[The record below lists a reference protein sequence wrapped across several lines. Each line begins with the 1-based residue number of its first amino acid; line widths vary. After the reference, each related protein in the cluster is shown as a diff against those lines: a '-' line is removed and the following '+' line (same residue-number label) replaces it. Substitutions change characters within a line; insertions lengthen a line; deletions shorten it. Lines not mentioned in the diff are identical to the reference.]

1 MFDCHTHCNHS
12 VDSPTSI
19 DTMIEVAIEKGVRYM
34 AFTDHLDFDYLYG
47 ESIDKDIKLLDMPFH
62 LADTMR
68 AKAKYADKIEI
79 ACGVECGFSK
89 AAEND
94 YLKML
99 SGCDLDLI
107 LNSVHSVNGIDC
119 YHEVYFDGKSK
130 REAYEQYLLAVLD
143 SVKAKYDFDVIT
155 HIGYVC
161 RKAPFD
167 DRDMNYCELADIID
181 SILKEIISRGVS
193 LELNSHNRGTNTPF
207 LPYLSIVQ
215 RYIELGGSEFT
226 FGSDAHRISRV
237 NDKFDVVKDFLIDN
251 GQKHIN
257 IYRKRQKI
265 KIDLT
270 KLS

>member
-1 MFDCHTHCNHS
+1 MFDCHTHCSHS

-19 DTMIEVAIEKGVRYM
+19 DTMIEAAIASGVRYM
-34 AFTDHLDFDYLYG
+34 AFTDHLDYDYLYG
-47 ESIDKDIKLLDMPFH
+47 KSIDKDIKLLDMPFH
-62 LADTMR
+62 LTDTMR
-68 AKAKYADKIEI
+68 VKEKYADKIEI

-89 AAEND
+89 DAEND

-99 SGCDLDLI
+99 NGCDLDLI

-119 YHEVYFDGKSK
+119 YHEVYFEGKSK
-130 REAYEQYLLAVLD
+130 RVAYEEYLLAVLE
-143 SVKAKYDFDVIT
+143 SVNAKYDFDIIT

-167 DRDMNYCELADIID
+167 DRDMNYCEFADIID
-181 SILKEIISRGVS
+181 SILKEIINRGVS

-215 RYIELGGSEFT
+215 RYIELGGCEFT
-226 FGSDAHRISRV
+226 FGSDAHRIARV
-237 NDKFDVVKDFLIDN
+237 NDKFDVVKDFLIAN
-251 GQKHIN
+251 KQKYIN
-257 IYRKRQKI
+257 IFRKRQKI

-270 KLS
+270 KLN

>member
-19 DTMIEVAIEKGVRYM
+19 DKMIETAIACGVRYM
-34 AFTDHLDFDYLYG
+34 AFTDHLDYDYLYG
-47 ESIDKDIKLLDMPFH
+47 DSIDKNIRLLDMPFH

-68 AKAKYADKIEI
+68 AKEKYAGKIEI

-94 YLKML
+94 YLKVL
-99 SGCDLDLI
+99 NGCELDLI

-119 YHEVYFDGKSK
+119 YHEEYFAGKSK
-130 REAYEQYLLAVLD
+130 RVAYEEYLLAVLD
-143 SVKAKYDFDVIT
+143 SIKAKYDFDIIT

-167 DRDMNYCELADIID
+167 DRNMNYCEFPDIID
-181 SILKEIISRGVS
+181 SILKEIINRDVS
-193 LELNSHNRGTNTPF
+193 LELNSNNSGTITPF
-207 LPYLSIVQ
+207 LPYLSIVN
-215 RYIELGGSEFT
+215 RYIELGGREFT
-226 FGSDAHRISRV
+226 YGSDAHRISRI
-237 NDKFDVVKDFLIDN
+237 NDKFDVVKDFLLAN
-251 GQKHIN
+251 GKKYIN

-265 KIDLT
+265 KVDLT
-270 KLS
+270 KI

>member
-1 MFDCHTHCNHS
+1 M
-12 VDSPTSI
+12 
-19 DTMIEVAIEKGVRYM
+19 
-34 AFTDHLDFDYLYG
+34 
-47 ESIDKDIKLLDMPFH
+47 
-62 LADTMR
+62 
-68 AKAKYADKIEI
+68 
-79 ACGVECGFSK
+79 
-89 AAEND
+89 
-94 YLKML
+94 
-99 SGCDLDLI
+99 
-107 LNSVHSVNGIDC
+107 HSVNGIDC

-167 DRDMNYCELADIID
+167 DRDMNYCEFADIID

-226 FGSDAHRISRV
+226 FWFRC
-237 NDKFDVVKDFLIDN
+237 
-251 GQKHIN
+251 HIA
-257 IYRKRQKI
+257 YQE
-265 KIDLT
+265 
-270 KLS
+270 